1 VGAVSAS
8 VVAGSVVT
16 GRDDRAVLGVAIL
29 GSTGTI
35 GENTLDVIARHP
47 ARFRAVALGARRDV
61 DKLLAQCER
70 FRPDYAAL
78 AETDAAARLERAVRE
93 RGLPTRVLAG
103 PGALE
108 HIAALSE
115 APAVMAGI
123 VGAAGL
129 PSTLAAARAGQRLMI
144 ANKESLVMAGPLVLG
159 QARASGATLLPIDSE
174 HNAIFQCLPPGLE
187 PGRAPPGVR
196 RILLTASG
204 GPFLDWSAEQ
214 IAAATPEQAC
224 KHPKWVMGRKISVD
238 SATLMNKGLE
248 VIEARIL
255 FGLEAERVDVVVHR
269 QSLVHSL
276 VEYVDGSMLAQ
287 LGSPDMRTPIAHALG
302 WPERIE
308 SGVQSL
314 DLAQAGL
321 LQFEPPDPVRFP
333 CLPLAREAARVGG
346 LAPAALNAANEIAVA
361 AFLEGRLNFCGIGRV
376 IESVMGAGAAG
387 TATDL
392 DSVLA
397 ADAEARDRAI
407 REVARLGHAGATG

>member
-1 VGAVSAS
+1 MI
-8 VVAGSVVT
+8 
-16 GRDDRAVLGVAIL
+16 GVAIL

-47 ARFRAVALGARRDV
+47 GRFRAVALGARRDV
-61 DKLLAQCER
+61 TKMLAQCER

-78 AETDAAARLERAVRE
+78 AEPDAAATLERELRV

-103 PGALE
+103 GEGIE
-108 HIAALSE
+108 HIATLRE

-144 ANKESLVMAGPLVLG
+144 ANKESLVMAGPLLLAL
-159 QARASGATLLPIDSE
+159 ARASGATLLPIDSE

-187 PGRAPPGVR
+187 AGRAPPGVR

-204 GPFLDWSAEQ
+204 GPFLDWSAER
-214 IAAATPEQAC
+214 IAQATPEQAC

-255 FGLEAERVDVVVHR
+255 FGLALEQVEVVVHR

-302 WPERIE
+302 WPERID
-308 SGVQSL
+308 SGVESL
-314 DLAQAGL
+314 DLARAGT
-321 LQFEPPDPVRFP
+321 LQFEPPDMARFP
-333 CLPLAREAARVGG
+333 CLALAREAARAGG
-346 LAPAALNAANEIAVA
+346 TAPAVLNAANEVAVA
-361 AFLEGRLNFCGIGRV
+361 AFLEGRLNFSGIAAV
-376 IESVMGAGAAG
+376 IEAVVRDCPAGPAE
-387 TATDL
+387 DL

-397 ADAEARDRAI
+397 ADAEARRRA
-407 REVARLGHAGATG
+407 VGFVGGGVGVTA

>member
-1 VGAVSAS
+1 M
-8 VVAGSVVT
+8 
-16 GRDDRAVLGVAIL
+16 GVAIL
-29 GSTGTI
+29 GATGTI

-47 ARFRAVALGARRDV
+47 ERFRAVALGARRDV
-61 DKLLAQCER
+61 GKLLAQCER

-78 AETDAAARLERAVRE
+78 AEPEAAADLERALRE

-108 HIAALSE
+108 HIAALPE

-129 PSTLAAARAGQRLMI
+129 ASTLAAARAGQRLMI
-144 ANKESLVMAGPLVLG
+144 ANKESLVMAGPLLLA
-159 QARASGATLLPIDSE
+159 QARASGAMLLPIDSE
-174 HNAIFQCLPPGLE
+174 HNAIFQCLPPGLA
-187 PGRAPPGVR
+187 PGCEPPGVR

-214 IAAATPEQAC
+214 LARATPAQAC

-255 FGLEAERVDVVVHR
+255 FGLAADRIDVVVHR

-276 VEYVDGSMLAQ
+276 VEYVDGSLLAQ
-287 LGSPDMRTPIAHALG
+287 LGSPDMRTPIAYALG
-302 WPERIE
+302 WPERID

-314 DLAQAGL
+314 DLAQAGS
-321 LQFEPPDPVRFP
+321 LQFEPPDTVRFP
-333 CLPLAREAARVGG
+333 CLSLAREAARVGG
-346 LAPAALNAANEIAVA
+346 LVPAVLNAANEVAVA
-361 AFLEGRLNFCGIGRV
+361 AFLEGRLNFCGISQV
-376 IESVMGAGAAG
+376 IEAVVGAGPSG

-397 ADAEARDRAI
+397 ADAVARERAV
-407 REVARLGHAGATG
+407 REVARLGRTGATG

>member
-1 VGAVSAS
+1 M
-8 VVAGSVVT
+8 
-16 GRDDRAVLGVAIL
+16 GVAIL
-29 GSTGTI
+29 GATGTI
-35 GENTLDVIARHP
+35 GEHTLDVIARHP
-47 ARFRAVALGARRDV
+47 ERFRAVALGARRDV
-61 DKLLAQCER
+61 GKLLAQCER

-78 AETDAAARLERAVRE
+78 AEPQAAADLERALRQ

-108 HIAALSE
+108 HIAALPE

-129 PSTLAAARAGQRLMI
+129 ASTLAAARAGQRLMI
-144 ANKESLVMAGPLVLG
+144 ANKESLVMAGPLLLA
-159 QARASGATLLPIDSE
+159 QARASGAMLLPIDSE
-174 HNAIFQCLPPGLE
+174 HNAIFQCLPPGLA
-187 PGRAPPGVR
+187 PGCEPPGVR

-214 IAAATPEQAC
+214 LATATPAQAC

-255 FGLEAERVDVVVHR
+255 FGLAADRIGVVVHR

-276 VEYVDGSMLAQ
+276 VEYVDGSLLAQ
-287 LGSPDMRTPIAHALG
+287 LGSPDMRTPIAYALG
-302 WPERIE
+302 WPERID

-314 DLAQAGL
+314 DLAQVGS
-321 LQFEPPDPVRFP
+321 LQFEPPDTVRFP
-333 CLPLAREAARVGG
+333 CLSLAREAARVGG
-346 LAPAALNAANEIAVA
+346 LAPAVLNAANEVAVA
-361 AFLEGRLNFCGIGRV
+361 AFLEGRLNFCGISQV
-376 IESVMGAGAAG
+376 IETVVGAGPSG

-397 ADAEARDRAI
+397 ADAVARERAVH
-407 REVARLGHAGATG
+407 EVARLGRTGATG

>member
-1 VGAVSAS
+1 M
-8 VVAGSVVT
+8 
-16 GRDDRAVLGVAIL
+16 GVAIL
-29 GSTGTI
+29 GATGTI
-35 GENTLDVIARHP
+35 GEHTLDVIARHP
-47 ARFRAVALGARRDV
+47 ERFRAVALGARRDV
-61 DKLLAQCER
+61 GKLLAQCER

-78 AETDAAARLERAVRE
+78 AEPQAAADLERALRQ

-108 HIAALSE
+108 HIAALPE

-129 PSTLAAARAGQRLMI
+129 ASTLAAARAGQRLMI
-144 ANKESLVMAGPLVLG
+144 ANKESLVMAGPLLLS
-159 QARASGATLLPIDSE
+159 QARASGAMLLPIDSE
-174 HNAIFQCLPPGLE
+174 HNAIFQCLPPGLA
-187 PGRAPPGVR
+187 PGCEPPGVR

-214 IAAATPEQAC
+214 LATATPAQAC

-255 FGLEAERVDVVVHR
+255 FGLAADRIDVVVHR

-276 VEYVDGSMLAQ
+276 VEYVDGSLLAQ
-287 LGSPDMRTPIAHALG
+287 LGSPDMRTPIAYALG
-302 WPERIE
+302 WPERID

-314 DLAQAGL
+314 DLAQVGS
-321 LQFEPPDPVRFP
+321 LQFEPPDTVRFP
-333 CLPLAREAARVGG
+333 CLSLAREAARVGG
-346 LAPAALNAANEIAVA
+346 LAPAVLNAANEVAVA
-361 AFLEGRLNFCGIGRV
+361 AFLEGRLNFCGISQV
-376 IESVMGAGAAG
+376 IETVVGAGPSG

-397 ADAEARDRAI
+397 ADAVARERAV
-407 REVARLGHAGATG
+407 REVARLGRTGATG

>member
-1 VGAVSAS
+1 MSGPM
-8 VVAGSVVT
+8 
-16 GRDDRAVLGVAIL
+16 GVAIL
-29 GSTGTI
+29 GATGTI
-35 GENTLDVIARHP
+35 GEHTLDVIARHP
-47 ARFRAVALGARRDV
+47 ERFRAVALGARRDV
-61 DKLLAQCER
+61 GKLLAQCER

-78 AETDAAARLERAVRE
+78 AEPQAAADLERALRQ

-108 HIAALSE
+108 HIAALPE

-129 PSTLAAARAGQRLMI
+129 ASTLAAARAGQRLMI
-144 ANKESLVMAGPLVLG
+144 ANKESLVMAGPLLLA
-159 QARASGATLLPIDSE
+159 QARASGAMLLPIDSE
-174 HNAIFQCLPPGLE
+174 HNAIFQCLPPGLA
-187 PGRAPPGVR
+187 PGCEPPGVR

-214 IAAATPEQAC
+214 LATATPAQAC

-255 FGLEAERVDVVVHR
+255 FGLAADRIDVVVHR

-276 VEYVDGSMLAQ
+276 VEYVDGSLLAQ
-287 LGSPDMRTPIAHALG
+287 LGSPDMRTPIAYALG
-302 WPERIE
+302 WPERID

-314 DLAQAGL
+314 DLAQVGS
-321 LQFEPPDPVRFP
+321 LQFEPPDTVRFP
-333 CLPLAREAARVGG
+333 CLSLAREAARVGG
-346 LAPAALNAANEIAVA
+346 LAPAVLNAANEVAVA
-361 AFLEGRLNFCGIGRV
+361 AFLEGRLNFCGISQV
-376 IESVMGAGAAG
+376 IETVVGAGPSG

-397 ADAEARDRAI
+397 ADAVARERAV
-407 REVARLGHAGATG
+407 REVARLGRTGATG

>member
-1 VGAVSAS
+1 M
-8 VVAGSVVT
+8 
-16 GRDDRAVLGVAIL
+16 GVAIL
-29 GSTGTI
+29 GATGTI
-35 GENTLDVIARHP
+35 GEHTLDVIARHP
-47 ARFRAVALGARRDV
+47 ERFRAVALGARRDV
-61 DKLLAQCER
+61 GKLLAQCER

-78 AETDAAARLERAVRE
+78 AEPQAAADLERALRQ

-108 HIAALSE
+108 HIAALPE

-129 PSTLAAARAGQRLMI
+129 ASTLAAARAGQRLMI
-144 ANKESLVMAGPLVLG
+144 ANKESLVMAGPLLLA
-159 QARASGATLLPIDSE
+159 QARASGAMLLPIDSE
-174 HNAIFQCLPPGLE
+174 HNAIFQCLPPGLA
-187 PGRAPPGVR
+187 PGCEPPGVR

-214 IAAATPEQAC
+214 LATATPAQAC

-255 FGLEAERVDVVVHR
+255 FGLAADRIDVVVHR

-276 VEYVDGSMLAQ
+276 VEYVDGSLLAQ
-287 LGSPDMRTPIAHALG
+287 LGSPDMRTPIAYALG
-302 WPERIE
+302 WPERID

-314 DLAQAGL
+314 DLAQVGS
-321 LQFEPPDPVRFP
+321 LQFEPPDTVRFP
-333 CLPLAREAARVGG
+333 CLSLAREAARVGG
-346 LAPAALNAANEIAVA
+346 LAPAVLNAANEVAVA
-361 AFLEGRLNFCGIGRV
+361 AFLEGRLNFCGISPV
-376 IESVMGAGAAG
+376 IETVVGAGPSG

-397 ADAEARDRAI
+397 ADAVARERAV
-407 REVARLGHAGATG
+407 REVARLGRTGATG

>member
-1 VGAVSAS
+1 M
-8 VVAGSVVT
+8 
-16 GRDDRAVLGVAIL
+16 GVAIL
-29 GSTGTI
+29 GATGTI

-47 ARFRAVALGARRDV
+47 ERFRAVALGARRDV
-61 DKLLAQCER
+61 GKLLAQCER

-78 AETDAAARLERAVRE
+78 AETEAAADLERALRE

-108 HIAALSE
+108 HIAALPE

-129 PSTLAAARAGQRLMI
+129 ASTLAAARAGQRLMI
-144 ANKESLVMAGPLVLG
+144 ANKESLVMAGPLLLA
-159 QARASGATLLPIDSE
+159 QARASGAMLLPIDSE
-174 HNAIFQCLPPGLE
+174 HNAIFQCLPPGLA
-187 PGRAPPGVR
+187 PGCEPPGVR

-214 IAAATPEQAC
+214 LATATPAQAC

-255 FGLEAERVDVVVHR
+255 FGLAADRIDVVVHR

-276 VEYVDGSMLAQ
+276 VEYVDGSLLAQ
-287 LGSPDMRTPIAHALG
+287 LGSPDMRTPIAYALG
-302 WPERIE
+302 WPERID

-314 DLAQAGL
+314 DLAQAGS
-321 LQFEPPDPVRFP
+321 LQFEPPDTVRFP
-333 CLPLAREAARVGG
+333 CLSLAREAARVGG
-346 LAPAALNAANEIAVA
+346 LAPAVLNAANEVAVA
-361 AFLEGRLNFCGIGRV
+361 AFLEGRLNFCGISQV
-376 IESVMGAGAAG
+376 IETVVSAGPSG

-397 ADAEARDRAI
+397 ADAVARERAV
-407 REVARLGHAGATG
+407 REVARLGRTGATG

>member
-1 VGAVSAS
+1 M
-8 VVAGSVVT
+8 
-16 GRDDRAVLGVAIL
+16 GVAIL
-29 GSTGTI
+29 GATGTI

-47 ARFRAVALGARRDV
+47 ERFRAVALGARREV
-61 DKLLAQCER
+61 GKLLAQCER

-78 AETDAAARLERAVRE
+78 AEPEAAADLERALRE

-108 HIAALSE
+108 HIAALPE

-129 PSTLAAARAGQRLMI
+129 ASTLAAARAGQRLMI
-144 ANKESLVMAGPLVLG
+144 ANKESLVMAGPLLLA
-159 QARASGATLLPIDSE
+159 QARASGAMLLPIDSE
-174 HNAIFQCLPPGLE
+174 HNAIFQCLPPGLA
-187 PGRAPPGVR
+187 PGCEPPGVR

-214 IAAATPEQAC
+214 LATATPAQAC

-255 FGLEAERVDVVVHR
+255 FGLAADRIDVVVHR

-276 VEYVDGSMLAQ
+276 VEYVDGSLLAQ
-287 LGSPDMRTPIAHALG
+287 LGSPDMRTPIAYALG
-302 WPERIE
+302 WPERID

-314 DLAQAGL
+314 DLAQAGS
-321 LQFEPPDPVRFP
+321 LQFEPPDTVRFP
-333 CLPLAREAARVGG
+333 CLSLAREAARVGG
-346 LAPAALNAANEIAVA
+346 LAPAVLNAANEVAVA
-361 AFLEGRLNFCGIGRV
+361 AFLEGRLNFCGISQV
-376 IESVMGAGAAG
+376 IEAVVGAGPSG

-397 ADAEARDRAI
+397 ADAVARERAV
-407 REVARLGHAGATG
+407 REVARLGRTGATG

>member
-1 VGAVSAS
+1 M
-8 VVAGSVVT
+8 
-16 GRDDRAVLGVAIL
+16 GVAIL
-29 GSTGTI
+29 GATGTI
-35 GENTLDVIARHP
+35 GEHTLDVIARHP
-47 ARFRAVALGARRDV
+47 ERFRAVALGARRDV
-61 DKLLAQCER
+61 GKLLAQCER

-78 AETDAAARLERAVRE
+78 AEPQAAADLERALRQ

-103 PGALE
+103 SGALE
-108 HIAALSE
+108 HIAALPE

-129 PSTLAAARAGQRLMI
+129 ASTLAAARAGQRLMI
-144 ANKESLVMAGPLVLG
+144 ANKESLVMAGPLLLA
-159 QARASGATLLPIDSE
+159 QARASGAMLLPIDSE
-174 HNAIFQCLPPGLE
+174 HNAIFQCLPPGLA
-187 PGRAPPGVR
+187 PGCEPPGVR

-214 IAAATPEQAC
+214 LATATPAQAC

-255 FGLEAERVDVVVHR
+255 FGLAADRIDVVVHR

-276 VEYVDGSMLAQ
+276 VEYVDGSLLAQ
-287 LGSPDMRTPIAHALG
+287 LGSPDMRTPIAYALG
-302 WPERIE
+302 WPERID

-314 DLAQAGL
+314 DLAQVGS
-321 LQFEPPDPVRFP
+321 LQFEPPDTVRFP
-333 CLPLAREAARVGG
+333 CLSLAREAARVGG
-346 LAPAALNAANEIAVA
+346 LAPAVLNAANEVAVA
-361 AFLEGRLNFCGIGRV
+361 AFLEGRLNFCGISQV
-376 IESVMGAGAAG
+376 IETVVGAGPSG

-397 ADAEARDRAI
+397 ADAVARERAV
-407 REVARLGHAGATG
+407 REVARLGRTGATG

>member
-1 VGAVSAS
+1 M
-8 VVAGSVVT
+8 
-16 GRDDRAVLGVAIL
+16 GVAIL
-29 GSTGTI
+29 GATGTI
-35 GENTLDVIARHP
+35 GEHTLDVIARHP
-47 ARFRAVALGARRDV
+47 ERFRAVALGARRDV
-61 DKLLAQCER
+61 GKLLAQCER

-78 AETDAAARLERAVRE
+78 AEPQAAADLERALRQ

-108 HIAALSE
+108 HIAALPE

-129 PSTLAAARAGQRLMI
+129 ASTLAAARAGQRLMI
-144 ANKESLVMAGPLVLG
+144 ANKESLVMAGPLLLA
-159 QARASGATLLPIDSE
+159 QARASGAMLLPIDSE
-174 HNAIFQCLPPGLE
+174 HNAIFQCLPPGLA
-187 PGRAPPGVR
+187 PGCEPPGVR

-214 IAAATPEQAC
+214 LATATPAQAC

-255 FGLEAERVDVVVHR
+255 FGLAADRIDVVVHR

-276 VEYVDGSMLAQ
+276 VEYVDGSLLAQ
-287 LGSPDMRTPIAHALG
+287 LGSPDMRTPIAYALG
-302 WPERIE
+302 WPERID

-314 DLAQAGL
+314 DLAQAGS
-321 LQFEPPDPVRFP
+321 LQFEPPDTVRFP
-333 CLPLAREAARVGG
+333 CLSLAREAARVGG
-346 LAPAALNAANEIAVA
+346 LAPAVLNAANEVAVA
-361 AFLEGRLNFCGIGRV
+361 AFLEGRLNFCGISQV
-376 IESVMGAGAAG
+376 IETVVGAGPSG

-397 ADAEARDRAI
+397 ADAVARERAV
-407 REVARLGHAGATG
+407 REVARLGRTGATG

>member
-1 VGAVSAS
+1 M
-8 VVAGSVVT
+8 
-16 GRDDRAVLGVAIL
+16 GVAIL
-29 GSTGTI
+29 GATGTI
-35 GENTLDVIARHP
+35 GEHTLDVIARHP
-47 ARFRAVALGARRDV
+47 ERFRAVALGARRDV
-61 DKLLAQCER
+61 GKLLAQCER

-78 AETDAAARLERAVRE
+78 AEPQAAADLERALRQ

-103 PGALE
+103 SGALE
-108 HIAALSE
+108 HIAALPE

-129 PSTLAAARAGQRLMI
+129 ASTLAAARAGQRLMI
-144 ANKESLVMAGPLVLG
+144 ANKESLVMAGPLLLA
-159 QARASGATLLPIDSE
+159 QARASGAMLLPIDSE
-174 HNAIFQCLPPGLE
+174 HNAIFQCLPPGLA
-187 PGRAPPGVR
+187 PGCEPPGVR

-214 IAAATPEQAC
+214 LATATPAQAC

-255 FGLEAERVDVVVHR
+255 FGLAADRIDVVVHR

-276 VEYVDGSMLAQ
+276 VEYVDGSLLAQ
-287 LGSPDMRTPIAHALG
+287 LGSPDMRTPIAYALG
-302 WPERIE
+302 WPERID

-314 DLAQAGL
+314 DLAQAGS
-321 LQFEPPDPVRFP
+321 LQFEPPDTVRFP
-333 CLPLAREAARVGG
+333 CLSLAREAARVGG
-346 LAPAALNAANEIAVA
+346 LAPAVLNAANEVAVA
-361 AFLEGRLNFCGIGRV
+361 AFLEGRLNFCGISQV
-376 IESVMGAGAAG
+376 IETVVGAGPSG

-397 ADAEARDRAI
+397 ADAVARERAV
-407 REVARLGHAGATG
+407 REVARLGRTGATG

>member
-1 VGAVSAS
+1 M
-8 VVAGSVVT
+8 
-16 GRDDRAVLGVAIL
+16 GVAIL
-29 GSTGTI
+29 GATGTI

-47 ARFRAVALGARRDV
+47 ERFRAVALGARRDV
-61 DKLLAQCER
+61 GKLLAQCER

-78 AETDAAARLERAVRE
+78 AEPQAAADLERALRD

-108 HIAALSE
+108 HIAALPE

-129 PSTLAAARAGQRLMI
+129 ASTLAAARAGQRLMI
-144 ANKESLVMAGPLVLG
+144 ANKESLVMAGPLLLA
-159 QARASGATLLPIDSE
+159 QARASGAMLLPIDSE
-174 HNAIFQCLPPGLE
+174 HNAIFQCLPPGLA
-187 PGRAPPGVR
+187 PGCEPPGVR

-214 IAAATPEQAC
+214 LATATPAQAC

-255 FGLEAERVDVVVHR
+255 FGLAADRIDVVVHR

-276 VEYVDGSMLAQ
+276 VEYVDGSLLAQ
-287 LGSPDMRTPIAHALG
+287 LGSPDMRTPIAYALG
-302 WPERIE
+302 WPERID

-314 DLAQAGL
+314 DLAQAGS
-321 LQFEPPDPVRFP
+321 LQFEPPDTVRFP
-333 CLPLAREAARVGG
+333 CLSLAREAARVGG
-346 LAPAALNAANEIAVA
+346 LAPAVLNAANEVAVA
-361 AFLEGRLNFCGIGRV
+361 AFLEGRLNFCGISQV
-376 IESVMGAGAAG
+376 IEAVVGAGPSG
-387 TATDL
+387 MATDL

-397 ADAEARDRAI
+397 ADAIARERAA
-407 REVARLGHAGATG
+407 REVTRLERAGATG

>member
-1 VGAVSAS
+1 M
-8 VVAGSVVT
+8 
-16 GRDDRAVLGVAIL
+16 GVAIL
-29 GSTGTI
+29 GATGTI

-47 ARFRAVALGARRDV
+47 ERFRAVALGARRDV
-61 DKLLAQCER
+61 GKLLAQCER

-78 AETDAAARLERAVRE
+78 AEPEAAADLERALRE

-108 HIAALSE
+108 HIAALPE

-129 PSTLAAARAGQRLMI
+129 ASTLAAARAGQRLMI
-144 ANKESLVMAGPLVLG
+144 ANKESLVMAGPLLLA
-159 QARASGATLLPIDSE
+159 QARASGAMLLPIDSE
-174 HNAIFQCLPPGLE
+174 HNAIFQCLPPGLA
-187 PGRAPPGVR
+187 PGCEPPGVR

-214 IAAATPEQAC
+214 LARATPAQAC

-255 FGLEAERVDVVVHR
+255 FGLAADRIDVVVHR

-276 VEYVDGSMLAQ
+276 VEYVDGSLLAQ
-287 LGSPDMRTPIAHALG
+287 LGSPDMRTPIAYALG
-302 WPERIE
+302 WPERID

-314 DLAQAGL
+314 DLAQAGS
-321 LQFEPPDPVRFP
+321 LQFEPPDTVRFP
-333 CLPLAREAARVGG
+333 CLSLAREAARVGG
-346 LAPAALNAANEIAVA
+346 LVPAVLNAANEVAVA
-361 AFLEGRLNFCGIGRV
+361 AFLEGRLNFCGISQV
-376 IESVMGAGAAG
+376 IETVVGAGPSG
-387 TATDL
+387 MATDL

-397 ADAEARDRAI
+397 ADAVARERAV
-407 REVARLGHAGATG
+407 REVARLGRTGATG

>member
-1 VGAVSAS
+1 M
-8 VVAGSVVT
+8 
-16 GRDDRAVLGVAIL
+16 GVAIL
-29 GSTGTI
+29 GATGTI

-47 ARFRAVALGARRDV
+47 ERFRAVALGARRDV
-61 DKLLAQCER
+61 GKLLAQCER

-78 AETDAAARLERAVRE
+78 AEPQAAADLERALRE

-108 HIAALSE
+108 HIAALPE

-129 PSTLAAARAGQRLMI
+129 ASTLAAARAGQRLMI
-144 ANKESLVMAGPLVLG
+144 ANKESLVMAGPLLLA
-159 QARASGATLLPIDSE
+159 QARASGAMLLPIDSE
-174 HNAIFQCLPPGLE
+174 HNAIFQCLPPGLA
-187 PGRAPPGVR
+187 PGCEPPGVR

-214 IAAATPEQAC
+214 LAAATPAQAC

-255 FGLEAERVDVVVHR
+255 FGLAADRIDVVVHR

-276 VEYVDGSMLAQ
+276 VEYVDGSLLAQ
-287 LGSPDMRTPIAHALG
+287 LGSPDMRTPIAYALG
-302 WPERIE
+302 WPERID

-314 DLAQAGL
+314 DLAQVGS
-321 LQFEPPDPVRFP
+321 LQFEPPDTVRFP
-333 CLPLAREAARVGG
+333 CLSLAREAARVGG
-346 LAPAALNAANEIAVA
+346 LAPAVLNAANEVAVA
-361 AFLEGRLNFCGIGRV
+361 AFLEGRLNFCGISRV
-376 IESVMGAGAAG
+376 IEAVIDAGPSG

-397 ADAEARDRAI
+397 ADASARERAV
-407 REVARLGHAGATG
+407 REVVRLGRTGATG

>member
-1 VGAVSAS
+1 M
-8 VVAGSVVT
+8 
-16 GRDDRAVLGVAIL
+16 GVAIL
-29 GSTGTI
+29 GATGTI

-47 ARFRAVALGARRDV
+47 ERFRAVALGARRDV
-61 DKLLAQCER
+61 GKLLAQCER

-78 AETDAAARLERAVRE
+78 AEPEAAADLERALRE

-108 HIAALSE
+108 HIAALPE

-129 PSTLAAARAGQRLMI
+129 ASTLAAARAGQRLMI
-144 ANKESLVMAGPLVLG
+144 ANKESLVMAGPLLLA
-159 QARASGATLLPIDSE
+159 QARASGAMLLPIDSE
-174 HNAIFQCLPPGLE
+174 HNAIFQCLPPGLA
-187 PGRAPPGVR
+187 PGCEPPGVR

-214 IAAATPEQAC
+214 LARATPAQAC

-255 FGLEAERVDVVVHR
+255 FGLAADRIDVVVHR

-276 VEYVDGSMLAQ
+276 VEYVDGSLLAQ
-287 LGSPDMRTPIAHALG
+287 LGSPDMRTPIAYALG
-302 WPERIE
+302 WPERID

-314 DLAQAGL
+314 DLAQAGS
-321 LQFEPPDPVRFP
+321 LQFEPPDTVRFP
-333 CLPLAREAARVGG
+333 CLSLAREAARVGG
-346 LAPAALNAANEIAVA
+346 LAPAVLNAANEVAVA
-361 AFLEGRLNFCGIGRV
+361 AFLEGRLNFCGISQV
-376 IESVMGAGAAG
+376 IEAVVGAGPSG
-387 TATDL
+387 MATDL

-397 ADAEARDRAI
+397 ADAIARERAA
-407 REVARLGHAGATG
+407 REVTRLERAGATG

>member
-1 VGAVSAS
+1 M
-8 VVAGSVVT
+8 
-16 GRDDRAVLGVAIL
+16 GVAIL

-35 GENTLDVIARHP
+35 GAHTLDVIARHP
-47 ARFRAVALGARRDV
+47 ERFRAVALGARRDV
-61 DKLLAQCER
+61 GKLLAQCAQ

-78 AETDAAARLERAVRE
+78 AEPQAAADLERALRE

-108 HIAALSE
+108 HIAALPE

-129 PSTLAAARAGQRLMI
+129 ASTLAAARAGQRLMI
-144 ANKESLVMAGPLVLG
+144 ANKESLVMAGPLLLA
-159 QARASGATLLPIDSE
+159 QARASGAMLLPIDSE
-174 HNAIFQCLPPGLE
+174 HNAIFQCLPPGLA
-187 PGRAPPGVR
+187 PGCEPPGVR

-204 GPFLDWSAEQ
+204 GPFLDWSIEQ
-214 IAAATPEQAC
+214 LATATPAQAC

-255 FGLEAERVDVVVHR
+255 FGLAADRIDVVVHR
-269 QSLVHSL
+269 QSVVHSL
-276 VEYVDGSMLAQ
+276 VEYVDGSLLAQ
-287 LGSPDMRTPIAHALG
+287 LGSPDMRTPIAYALG
-302 WPERIE
+302 WPERID

-314 DLAQAGL
+314 DLAQVGS
-321 LQFEPPDPVRFP
+321 LQFEPPDTVRFP
-333 CLPLAREAARVGG
+333 CLSLAREAARVGG
-346 LAPAALNAANEIAVA
+346 LAPAVLNAANEVAVA
-361 AFLEGRLNFCGIGRV
+361 AFLEGRLNFCGIFEV
-376 IESVMGAGAAG
+376 IETVVSACPSG

-397 ADAEARDRAI
+397 ADAVARERAV
-407 REVARLGHAGATG
+407 REVTRLGRTGATG

>member
-1 VGAVSAS
+1 M
-8 VVAGSVVT
+8 
-16 GRDDRAVLGVAIL
+16 GVAIL
-29 GSTGTI
+29 GATGTI

-47 ARFRAVALGARRDV
+47 ERFRAVALGARRDV
-61 DKLLAQCER
+61 GKLLAQCER

-78 AETDAAARLERAVRE
+78 AEPEAAADLERALRE

-108 HIAALSE
+108 HIAALPE

-129 PSTLAAARAGQRLMI
+129 ASTLAAARAGQRLMI
-144 ANKESLVMAGPLVLG
+144 ANKESLVMAGPLLLA
-159 QARASGATLLPIDSE
+159 QARASGAMLLPIDSE
-174 HNAIFQCLPPGLE
+174 HNAIFQCLPPGLA
-187 PGRAPPGVR
+187 PGCEPPGVR

-214 IAAATPEQAC
+214 LARATPAQAC

-255 FGLEAERVDVVVHR
+255 FGLAADRIDVVVHR

-276 VEYVDGSMLAQ
+276 VEYVDGSLLAQ
-287 LGSPDMRTPIAHALG
+287 LGSPDMRTPIAYALG
-302 WPERIE
+302 WPERID

-314 DLAQAGL
+314 DLAQAGS
-321 LQFEPPDPVRFP
+321 LQFEPPDTVRFP
-333 CLPLAREAARVGG
+333 CLSLAREAARVGG
-346 LAPAALNAANEIAVA
+346 LAPAVLNAANEVAVA
-361 AFLEGRLNFCGIGRV
+361 AFLEGRLNFCGISQV
-376 IESVMGAGAAG
+376 IETVVGAGPSG
-387 TATDL
+387 MATDL

-397 ADAEARDRAI
+397 ADAVARERAV
-407 REVARLGHAGATG
+407 REVARLGRTGATG

>member
-1 VGAVSAS
+1 M
-8 VVAGSVVT
+8 
-16 GRDDRAVLGVAIL
+16 GVAIL
-29 GSTGTI
+29 GATGTI
-35 GENTLDVIARHP
+35 GEHTLDVIARHP
-47 ARFRAVALGARRDV
+47 ERFRAVALGARRDV
-61 DKLLAQCER
+61 GKLLAQCER

-78 AETDAAARLERAVRE
+78 AEPQAAADLERALRQ

-108 HIAALSE
+108 HIAALPE

-129 PSTLAAARAGQRLMI
+129 ASTLAAARAGQRLMI
-144 ANKESLVMAGPLVLG
+144 ANKDSLVMAGPLLLA
-159 QARASGATLLPIDSE
+159 QARASGAMLLPIDSE
-174 HNAIFQCLPPGLE
+174 HNAIFQCLPPGLA
-187 PGRAPPGVR
+187 PGCEPPGVR

-214 IAAATPEQAC
+214 LATATPAQAC

-255 FGLEAERVDVVVHR
+255 FGLAADRIDVVVHR

-276 VEYVDGSMLAQ
+276 VEYVDGSLLAQ
-287 LGSPDMRTPIAHALG
+287 LGSPDMRTPIAYALG
-302 WPERIE
+302 WPERID

-314 DLAQAGL
+314 DLAQVGS
-321 LQFEPPDPVRFP
+321 LQFEPPDTVRFP
-333 CLPLAREAARVGG
+333 CLSLAREAARVGG
-346 LAPAALNAANEIAVA
+346 LAPAVLNAANEVAVA
-361 AFLEGRLNFCGIGRV
+361 AFLEGRLNFCGISQV
-376 IESVMGAGAAG
+376 IETVVGAGPSG

-397 ADAEARDRAI
+397 ADAVARERAVH
-407 REVARLGHAGATG
+407 EVARLGRTGATG

>member
-1 VGAVSAS
+1 MSGPM
-8 VVAGSVVT
+8 
-16 GRDDRAVLGVAIL
+16 GVAIL
-29 GSTGTI
+29 GATGTI
-35 GENTLDVIARHP
+35 GEHTLDVIARHP
-47 ARFRAVALGARRDV
+47 ERFRAVALGARRDV
-61 DKLLAQCER
+61 GKLLAQCER

-78 AETDAAARLERAVRE
+78 AEPQAAADLERALRQ

-108 HIAALSE
+108 HIAALPE

-129 PSTLAAARAGQRLMI
+129 ASTLAAARAGQRLMI
-144 ANKESLVMAGPLVLG
+144 ANKESLVMAGPLLLA
-159 QARASGATLLPIDSE
+159 QARASGAMLLPIDSE
-174 HNAIFQCLPPGLE
+174 HNAIFQCLPPGLA
-187 PGRAPPGVR
+187 PGCEPPGVR

-214 IAAATPEQAC
+214 LATATPAQAC

-255 FGLEAERVDVVVHR
+255 FGLAADRIDVVVHR

-276 VEYVDGSMLAQ
+276 VEYVDGSLLAQ
-287 LGSPDMRTPIAHALG
+287 LGSPDMRTPIAYALG
-302 WPERIE
+302 WPERID

-314 DLAQAGL
+314 DLAQVGS
-321 LQFEPPDPVRFP
+321 LQFEPPDTVRFP
-333 CLPLAREAARVGG
+333 CLSLAREAARVGG
-346 LAPAALNAANEIAVA
+346 LAPAVLNAANEVAVA
-361 AFLEGRLNFCGIGRV
+361 AFLEGRLNFCGISQV
-376 IESVMGAGAAG
+376 IETVVGAGPSG

-397 ADAEARDRAI
+397 ADAVARERAVH
-407 REVARLGHAGATG
+407 EVARLGRTGATG

>member
-1 VGAVSAS
+1 M
-8 VVAGSVVT
+8 
-16 GRDDRAVLGVAIL
+16 GVAIL
-29 GSTGTI
+29 GATGTI
-35 GENTLDVIARHP
+35 GEHTLDVIARHP
-47 ARFRAVALGARRDV
+47 ERFRAVALGARRDV
-61 DKLLAQCER
+61 GKLLAQCER

-78 AETDAAARLERAVRE
+78 AEPQAAADLERALRQ

-108 HIAALSE
+108 HIAALPE

-129 PSTLAAARAGQRLMI
+129 ASTLAAARAGQRLMI
-144 ANKESLVMAGPLVLG
+144 ANKESLVMAGPLLLA
-159 QARASGATLLPIDSE
+159 QARASGAMLLPIDSE
-174 HNAIFQCLPPGLE
+174 HNAIFQCLPPGLA
-187 PGRAPPGVR
+187 PGCEPPGVR

-214 IAAATPEQAC
+214 LATATPAQAC

-255 FGLEAERVDVVVHR
+255 FGLAADRIDVVVHR
-269 QSLVHSL
+269 HSLVHSL
-276 VEYVDGSMLAQ
+276 VEYVDGSLLAQ
-287 LGSPDMRTPIAHALG
+287 LGSPDMRTPIAYALG
-302 WPERIE
+302 WPERID

-314 DLAQAGL
+314 DLAQVGS
-321 LQFEPPDPVRFP
+321 LQFEPPDTVRFP
-333 CLPLAREAARVGG
+333 CLSLAREAARVGG
-346 LAPAALNAANEIAVA
+346 LAPAVLNAANEVAVA
-361 AFLEGRLNFCGIGRV
+361 AFLEGRLNFCGISQV
-376 IESVMGAGAAG
+376 IETVVGAGPSG

-397 ADAEARDRAI
+397 ADAVARERAV
-407 REVARLGHAGATG
+407 REVARLGRTGATG